1 MVDEIKDPAPKQSIK
16 DVFFEEV
23 DGAAKVLIRKII
35 SPTSLGIVIIAWV
48 IASLGISIYVR
59 QQNLCDKP
67 RVELGKY
74 LKSRLLCEIKEN

>member
-1 MVDEIKDPAPKQSIK
+1 MTELKDKQSIK

-23 DGAAKVLIRKII
+23 DSSIKYLIRKVI
-35 SPTSLGIVIIAWV
+35 SPTSVGVVIIAWV

-59 QQNLCDKP
+59 KQNLCDKP

>member
-1 MVDEIKDPAPKQSIK
+1 
-16 DVFFEEV
+16 
-23 DGAAKVLIRKII
+23 
-35 SPTSLGIVIIAWV
+35 LGIVIIAWV